1 MTLMRTAL
9 GRRLRSHREGQRRTL
24 RDVSGSARVSLGYL
38 SEIERGQK
46 EASSELLSSIC
57 DALDLELAD
66 LLSETSDDLRTP
78 SGSGD
83 LVTAQ
88 RLSEA
93 SVLKAVGSL
102 IAA

>member
-1 MTLMRTAL
+1 MRTAL

-46 EASSELLSSIC
+46 EASSELLSCIC

-78 SGSGD
+78 VGSAD
-83 LVTAQ
+83 LVPGQ
-88 RLSEA
+88 RLGETQ
-93 SVLKAVGSL
+93 VLKAVDSL

>member
-9 GRRLRSHREGQRRTL
+9 GRRLRSHREDQRRTL

-57 DALDLELAD
+57 NALDLELAD
-66 LLSETSDDLRTP
+66 LLSETSHDLRVP
-78 SGSGD
+78 AGSTD
-83 LVTAQ
+83 LRSAQ
-88 RLSEA
+88 RLAEA
-93 SVLKAVGSL
+93 PVLKAVDAL

>member
-1 MTLMRTAL
+1 VTLMRTAL
-9 GRRLRSHREGQRRTL
+9 GRRLRSHRERQRRTL

-78 SGSGD
+78 VDSTGRSATQLRAD
-83 LVTAQ
+83 P
-88 RLSEA
+88 
-93 SVLKAVGSL
+93 SVLKAVDSL

>member
-24 RDVSGSARVSLGYL
+24 RDVSSTARVSLGYL

-66 LLSETSDDLRTP
+66 LLSETSEDLRSRVDSTT
-78 SGSGD
+78 
-83 LVTAQ
+83 LVNDQ
-88 RLSEA
+88 RRPDAPVLS
-93 SVLKAVGSL
+93 AVDSL

>member
-1 MTLMRTAL
+1 
-9 GRRLRSHREGQRRTL
+9 L

-66 LLSETSDDLRTP
+66 LLSETSDDLRSPVGAT
-78 SGSGD
+78 D
-83 LVTAQ
+83 LRTAQ
-88 RLSEA
+88 LLPDA
-93 SVLKAVGSL
+93 PVLKAVDSL

>member
-1 MTLMRTAL
+1 
-9 GRRLRSHREGQRRTL
+9 L

-57 DALDLELAD
+57 YALDLELAD
-66 LLSETSDDLRTP
+66 LLSETSDDLRIP
-78 SGSGD
+78 VDGAD
-83 LVTAQ
+83 LMAAQ
-88 RLSEA
+88 RRAEA
-93 SVLKAVGSL
+93 PILKAVDSL

>member
-1 MTLMRTAL
+1 M
-9 GRRLRSHREGQRRTL
+9 

-66 LLSETSDDLRTP
+66 LLAETSDDLRTP
-78 SGSGD
+78 VDGSSLAAAPLLPD
-83 LVTAQ
+83 AP
-88 RLSEA
+88 
-93 SVLKAVGSL
+93 VLKAVDSL

>member
-9 GRRLRSHREGQRRTL
+9 GRRLRSHRETQRRTL
-24 RDVSGSARVSLGYL
+24 RDVSSRARVSLGYL

-57 DALDLELAD
+57 GALDLELAD
-66 LLSETSDDLRTP
+66 LLAETSYDLRTP
-78 SGSGD
+78 LGATD
-83 LVTAQ
+83 LLTGHPPGAPV
-88 RLSEA
+88 LS
-93 SVLKAVGSL
+93 SLDSL